1 MKTVYLPGVDPAQ
14 SDAWAAQGA
23 ALGLKA
29 FNPTLVD
36 WNTPAQWRAAC
47 AANTTCDGGA
57 IMEQWGGYIIVCLF
71 GLAFSL
77 GTYALIM
84 LEGKFAN
91 VKATSEHYNTA
102 GRDVK
107 TGLTAA
113 VIVSQWTWAATLL
126 QSSNV
131 AWKYGV
137 SGPFWYAAGATI
149 QVLLFGVLSIEIKSK
164 APNAHTFLELI
175 EVRWGKAAHMTF
187 LFFGILTNLIVT
199 SMLLL
204 GGAAVMNALTGMD
217 IRAASFLIPL
227 GVLLYTY
234 TGGLKATFLASYL
247 HTAIIMLGLVIF
259 VSFVYLPGDS
269 CPQTSC
275 AGNYCNGTESCN
287 SLGSAPIVYERL
299 RFLGSLPTPT
309 AAQQDAGFHQGPV
322 TDNRGGS
329 YLTMLSM
336 DGFMF
341 GLINIVGNFGTVF
354 VDQSYWQSAIAA
366 SPGAAHKGYL
376 LGGLVW
382 FAIPFSLATSLGL
395 AANALNVA
403 LTSDEAG
410 DGLVPP
416 AAAVVLMGDG
426 GGVLVIIMLFMAI
439 TSTGSA
445 EAIAV
450 SSLFSYDVY
459 RKYLNPKATTED
471 ILRVSKYGV
480 IFYCC
485 FQGFLAWMLWGIGLG
500 LGWVYNFMGVV
511 IGSAV
516 PPVAMVLLWDKC
528 TATAAM
534 TGAWGGQIGAVITWL
549 VVAAN
554 IEDPPLSGN
563 KPGINLDTTGN
574 INAQLGGCM
583 TSILLSMAL
592 CYIITK
598 IQNPEPFDWNIMR
611 EGISLVEKPPPRSVQ
626 WEHEHSAEFL
636 ADARAWIMKYG
647 VGGSIFLVVIWPL
660 MTLPWGVFSESLY
673 SLWASVALAWGFA
686 GALIIV
692 ALPIYENIDTIQAVL
707 TCTPINKDATQAP
720 RTGDTPVDTK
730 DSSNEA

>member
-36 WNTPAQWRAAC
+36 WNTPAQWRATC

-71 GLAFSL
+71 GLVFSL

-354 VDQSYWQSAIAA
+354 CDQSYWQSAIAA
-366 SPGAAHKGYL
+366 KPAAAHKGYM
-376 LGGLVW
+376 LGGIVW
-382 FAIPFSLATSLGL
+382 FAIPFSLASSLGL
-395 AANALNVA
+395 AATALQ
-403 LTSDEAG
+403 LPISKEEAG
-410 DGLVPP
+410 AGLVPP
-416 AAAVVLMGDG
+416 AVAVHLLGKG
-426 GGVLVIIMLFMAI
+426 GGWAIAIMLFMAI
-439 TSTGSA
+439 ISTGSA

-450 SSLFSYDVY
+450 SSLVSYDIY
-459 RKYLNPKATTED
+459 IPYFNPKATGED
-471 ILRVSKYGV
+471 VIRLSRMVIPAYCIFAGV
-480 IFYCC
+480 LAS
-485 FQGFLAWMLWGIGLG
+485 FLNLIGIG
-500 LGWVYNFMGVV
+500 LGWVYGFMGIHIGCAVV
-511 IGSAV
+511 
-516 PPVAMVLLWDKC
+516 PVWLMLTWDK
-528 TATAAM
+528 ANERGAIL
-534 TGAWGGQIGAVITWL
+534 GAWSGCICGYAAWIVTCLALGDPLDKNGLGSLESMLAGNVASIGVSAIVHYFVSVAAPQNYDWQSMKAIAMLDDDKSGLDPEELSDAKLLPALAWIKRTGWGLTFVLVILWPALSAAAGTFSKSYFAFWVFL
-549 VVAAN
+549 VVAWGFFASVT
-554 IEDPPLSGN
+554 IIGLPLYEAFGEIQFIMS
-563 KPGINLDTTGN
+563 
-574 INAQLGGCM
+574 QVLGYK
-583 TSILLSMAL
+583 TIP
-592 CYIITK
+592 T
-598 IQNPEPFDWNIMR
+598 
-611 EGISLVEKPPPRSVQ
+611 PPP
-626 WEHEHSAEFL
+626 
-636 ADARAWIMKYG
+636 
-647 VGGSIFLVVIWPL
+647 
-660 MTLPWGVFSESLY
+660 ESLE
-673 SLWASVALAWGFA
+673 AA
-686 GALIIV
+686 
-692 ALPIYENIDTIQAVL
+692 
-707 TCTPINKDATQAP
+707 KDAL
-720 RTGDTPVDTK
+720 
-730 DSSNEA
+730 